1 MSYADNADTALRLL
15 RDKGT
20 LLTFKRFTQAG
31 FDPVSG
37 GSDYSASETAQGY
50 AVILPVTA
58 ADGKRLSDRL
68 LEALTEGRVRKL
80 LVAAKGMTFDLAPN
94 LYTEFEGSYWM
105 VAATTPLRPDGATTI
120 LFNAFVERTNLS
132 SSQVNAIEVA
142 PFEQATSEL
151 HEAVHET
158 LPATLV

>member
-20 LLTFKRFTQAG
+20 LLTFKRFTQAA

-37 GSDYSASETAQGY
+37 GADYSACEAAQGY
-50 AVILPVTA
+50 AVILPVSA

-80 LVAAKGMTFDLAPN
+80 LVAAKGLSFELSPN

-105 VAATTPLRPDGATTI
+105 VAATTPLKPDGATAI

-132 SSQVNAIEVA
+132 SDQVNAIDVVA
-142 PFEQATSEL
+142 FEESTDEF
-151 HEAVHET
+151 HRVVHET